1 MDKELLKKQIYKSI
15 DEKYAVSFL
24 ASLVRLPSQNF
35 EPTYAQELVISQLG
49 KMKFDVDVF
58 PCETES
64 IAGLPD
70 FCGFPGII

>member
-58 PCETES
+58 PCETELS
-64 IAGLPD
+64 LIH
-70 FCGFPGII
+70 I